1 VTRNAGFLAGAAF
14 VIGALVGTFLIGP
27 AVHRQ
32 PRAAAAAATQTAHEP
47 SAFDKAVAE
56 GNAAMDAGRCK
67 DAVAAYE
74 RALSVRFDADAATDR
89 GVCLRQLGDRDR
101 ALAAFEFVTLKEPE
115 HWQARYNLTALLV
128 ESGQVEQA
136 RASFAILQKQRP
148 GDEAL
153 QPLEKVLAGVR

>member
-1 VTRNAGFLAGAAF
+1 MSRNAGFLAGAAF
-14 VIGALVGTFLIGP
+14 VIGLLLGTFILGP
-27 AVHRQ
+27 IVHRE
-32 PRAAAAAATQTAHEP
+32 PRAQPAATQTVHEP

-74 RALSVRFDADAATDR
+74 RALAIQFDADAATDR

-101 ALAAFEFVTLKEPE
+101 ALAAFEFVTLKEPS
-115 HWQARYNLTALLV
+115 HWQARYNMTAVLLDVGRV
-128 ESGQVEQA
+128 EEA

-153 QPLEKVLAGVR
+153 QPLEQALASR

>member
-1 VTRNAGFLAGAAF
+1 MTRGAGFLAGAAF
-14 VIGALVGTFLIGP
+14 VTGVLIGTFLIAP
-27 AVHRQ
+27 MVQRQ
-32 PRAAAAAATQTAHEP
+32 PTVQPATTQTAQEP

-74 RALSVRFDADAATDR
+74 RALAVKFDADAATDR

-101 ALAAFEFVTLKEPE
+101 ALAAFEFVTLKEPS
-115 HWQARYNLTALLV
+115 HWQARYNMTAVLIDLGRID
-128 ESGQVEQA
+128 EA

-153 QPLEKVLAGVR
+153 KPIAQALASSR